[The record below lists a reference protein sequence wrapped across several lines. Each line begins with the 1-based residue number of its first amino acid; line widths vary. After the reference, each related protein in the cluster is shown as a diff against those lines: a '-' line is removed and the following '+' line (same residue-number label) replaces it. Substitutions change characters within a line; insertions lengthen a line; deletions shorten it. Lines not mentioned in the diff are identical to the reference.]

1 MYICACYRLREV
13 YPEFAQLSIT
23 LPLFGAHDKGSVPPD
38 DVSSLP
44 STHSPTLPTAG
55 APLYPTLSGP
65 QKMAQTYNT
74 TYLGSV
80 PMDLTLLSCGEQGK
94 GLIEAYPTSIAASH
108 LNNIVDKI
116 VNICNTK

>member
-1 MYICACYRLREV
+1 MYVCYRLREV

-23 LPLFGAHDKGSVPPD
+23 LPLFGAHDKGSVPSD

-44 STHSPTLPTAG
+44 TTHSPTAPTTG
-55 APLYPTLSGP
+55 ATLSGP
-65 QKMAQTYNT
+65 QKMANTYNT

-94 GLIEAYPTSIAASH
+94 GLLEAYPTSIAASH
-108 LNNIVDKI
+108 LTSIVDKI
-116 VNICNTK
+116 VHICNTK